1 MIAIPGKAIHAGV
14 AVGPIHIL
22 RRNDSQMDKRSSLS
36 PKEEWARCRRACIQ
50 ASEQLHQLQE
60 TSTCRLGK
68 DLAAIFQVQAAM
80 LDDPDFIETV
90 SSYIHKGASAEYAV
104 TAAGEDCAGMLLAT
118 QDSYLCARAA
128 DVRDLARRL
137 AGILSGQ
144 VNTMQPIPGIL
155 LTDDL
160 NPSEAVSLDTRSLL
174 GLVSFHGS
182 SHSHT
187 AILAR
192 AMDIPS
198 LTGVEIDPAWD
209 GKTAVLD
216 GDRGCLYID
225 PDEDTLNRALERQQK
240 RYQERMALLE
250 KAKEPCL
257 TLDGYK
263 IQLCANIGTPQEA
276 AAACEN
282 GCQGIGLF
290 RSEYLYLGRD
300 VPPTEEEQFI
310 AYQQTVLAMN
320 GMKVVIRTLDV
331 GADKQVPCLNQP
343 VEVNPALG
351 CRGIRYSLAH
361 PDLFCQQL
369 RAILRAA
376 AFGPI
381 SVMFPM
387 VTCVEEIRAAKE
399 LLYQCQAQL
408 EQQNIP
414 YGMVEVG
421 TMIETPAAVLL
432 ADELAQEVNFFSL
445 GTNDLLQ
452 YTLAV
457 DRMNPS
463 LESMFNPRH
472 PALLRMLRQTVRIGH
487 RYGCWVGLCG
497 EMAADPAMIPDL
509 LRLGFDELSVSPG
522 ALLQVREIIRT
533 STMGKTAHAN
543 T

>member
-1 MIAIPGKAIHAGV
+1 MK
-14 AVGPIHIL
+14 
-22 RRNDSQMDKRSSLS
+22 
-36 PKEEWARCRRACIQ
+36 KEEILQKSREENKGKLDERELAVFGRASRI
-50 ASEQLHQLQE
+50 
-60 TSTCRLGK
+60 
-68 DLAAIFQVQAAM
+68 
-80 LDDPDFIETV
+80 
-90 SSYIHKGASAEYAV
+90 
-104 TAAGEDCAGMLLAT
+104 GMLAGAL
-118 QDSYLCARAA
+118 LCVVLVLVGELVLEEPIISLTAWM
-128 DVRDLARRL
+128 VYF
-137 AGILSGQ
+137 
-144 VNTMQPIPGIL
+144 TMQ
-155 LTDDL
+155 
-160 NPSEAVSLDTRSLL
+160 
-174 GLVSFHGS
+174 GS
-182 SHSHT
+182 SNLVLYKHLKNRAKLIYGIVEIIF
-187 AILAR
+187 AIAF
-192 AMDIPS
+192 DIPS
-198 LTGVEIDPAWD
+198 IIGVEIDPEWE

-225 PDEDTLNRALERQQK
+225 PDEDTLSRALERQRQ
-240 RYQERMALLE
+240 RHEERMALLE
-250 KAKEPCL
+250 KARQPCI

-263 IQLCANIGTPQEA
+263 VQLCANIGSPQEA
-276 AAACEN
+276 VAACEN

-310 AYQQTVLAMN
+310 AYQQTVLALN

-331 GADKQVPCLNQP
+331 GADKQVPCLHQP

-408 EQQNIP
+408 EQEHIS
-414 YGMVEVG
+414 YGMVEIG

-445 GTNDLLQ
+445 GTNDLMQ

-472 PALLRMLRQTVRIGH
+472 PALLRMLRQTVRMGH

-497 EMAADPAMIPDL
+497 EMAADPELVPEL
-509 LRLGFDELSVSPG
+509 LKLGFDELSVSPG
-522 ALLQVREIIRT
+522 ALLEVREAIRN
-533 STMGKTAHAN
+533 STMSPSTKKVHT
-543 T
+543 

>member
-1 MIAIPGKAIHAGV
+1 MIVIPGKAVHAGV
-14 AVGPIHIL
+14 AVGPLHIL
-22 RRNDSQMDKRSSLS
+22 RRSGNLVDRRSSLS
-36 PKEEWARCRRACIQ
+36 RQEEWARYRRASMQ

-60 TSTCRLGK
+60 TSSCRLGK

-80 LDDPDFIETV
+80 LDDPDFIEAV
-90 SSYIHKGASAEYAV
+90 SAHLQKGVSAEYAV
-104 TAAGEDCAGMLLAT
+104 TAAGEDCAAMLLAT

-137 AGILSGQ
+137 ANNLSGQ
-144 VNTMQPIPGIL
+144 INTMQPTPGIL

-182 SHSHT
+182 SNSHT

-198 LTGVEIDPAWD
+198 LIGVEIDPAWE

-216 GDRGCLYID
+216 GNRGRLYID
-225 PDEDTLNRALERQQK
+225 PDESTLTAALKYQHERYLERQS
-240 RYQERMALLE
+240 LLK

-276 AAACEN
+276 EAALQN

-290 RSEYLYLGRD
+290 RSEYLYLGRTT
-300 VPPTEEEQFI
+300 PPTEEEQFI
-310 AYQQTVLAMN
+310 AYQQTVLAMK

-343 VEVNPALG
+343 KETNPALG

-387 VTCVEEIRAAKE
+387 VTCVEEIRSAKE

-408 EQQNIP
+408 EEENIP
-414 YGMVEVG
+414 YGPVEIG
-421 TMIETPAAVLL
+421 TMIETPAAVLM
-432 ADELAQEVNFFSL
+432 ADELAKEVNFFSL
-445 GTNDLLQ
+445 GTNDLMQ

-457 DRMNPS
+457 DRTNPN
-463 LESMFNPRH
+463 LEFMFDPRH
-472 PALLRMLRQTVRIGH
+472 PALLRMLRQTVRVGH
-487 RYGCWVGLCG
+487 RFGCWVGLCG
-497 EMAADPAMIPDL
+497 EMAADPQLIPDL
-509 LRLGFDELSVSPG
+509 LPLGFDEFSVSPG
-522 ALLQVREIIRT
+522 ALLQVRQAIT
-533 STMGKTAHAN
+533 HSTLSRKVHT
-543 T
+543 